1 MTDKGAYWTKQ
12 GAIDKV
18 PYREIKSI
26 EFIGKKRKG
35 KMMDSTDDNK
45 PTMLKK
51 SLRAT
56 DEEEQKF
63 YASLSKLSGVK
74 PVILSVL
81 PNYSD
86 SYVPLSVTLDLP
98 PSLSTLYDTK
108 NLSLSYFELLKL
120 AHSTEINIT
129 EEQIALVQSS
139 TVEQNHSK
147 IWFRMR
153 TGRVTASKF
162 KAVCHTD
169 PAMPSLSLIVSICH
183 PESFRFSTLATK
195 WGCNHEKAALDEYSS
210 ICSSKHRKFYT
221 SSAGLFVSKDHPFL
235 HGGIS

>member
-1 MTDKGAYWTKQ
+1 
-12 GAIDKV
+12 
-18 PYREIKSI
+18 
-26 EFIGKKRKG
+26 
-35 KMMDSTDDNK
+35 MMDSTDDNK

-86 SYVPLSVTLDLP
+86 LYVPLSVTLDLP

-129 EEQIALVQSS
+129 EKQIALVQS
-139 TVEQNHSK
+139 EQNHSK
-147 IWFRMR
+147 IWFRMC

-162 KAVCHTD
+162 KAVCHTN
-169 PAMPSLSLIVSICH
+169 PSLSLIVSICH
-183 PESFRFSTLATK
+183 PEFFRLSTLATK

-210 ICSSKHRKFYT
+210 ICSSKHRKFNT
-221 SSAGLFVSKDHPFL
+221 SSAGLFISKDHPFL
-235 HGGIS
+235 GASPEAVVQCDCCGTGICEIKVL